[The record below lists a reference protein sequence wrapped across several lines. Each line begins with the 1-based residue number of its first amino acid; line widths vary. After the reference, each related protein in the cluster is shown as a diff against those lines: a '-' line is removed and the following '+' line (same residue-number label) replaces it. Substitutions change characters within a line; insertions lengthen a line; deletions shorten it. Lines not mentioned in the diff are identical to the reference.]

1 MNLVRM
7 SINRPSVIVVTFIA
21 LTIMGLYSMFRLQ
34 KELMPPLTL
43 DVITIR
49 TSYPGAGP
57 HEVETSVTEKIED
70 VVYTISGIDNL
81 SSSSM
86 EGLSIIT
93 INLKSGADLDKA
105 IQEVQRKLN
114 LVKADL
120 PDDVEEP
127 VVSDFSLSDLPIMTI
142 GAVSDL
148 NGSEFYDFIDKV
160 VKPGIEQIPGVA
172 QVDITGGNE
181 REIQVNINPERLN
194 AYRLSIND
202 VCRIIKSSGL
212 DYPTGKIENKTHQN
226 HIRLL
231 GKYNSIY
238 DIENVV
244 LKHLPDGTAIKVGD
258 VADVKD
264 GHKDSENISRV
275 NGASSIGISVRRAS
289 EANTVAISSDVRAHI
304 EELKSTYAKYGLEF
318 TITSDNAEFTTLA
331 SDSVITD
338 LMIAVILVAISMI
351 LFLCSFRNA
360 IIVSVSIPLAL
371 ISTFLT
377 MYICGFSLNLMSLL
391 ALSLV
396 VGILVDDAIVVVEN
410 IHRHMEMGKTRIQAS
425 YDGITE
431 IGTTILSITIVL
443 IAVFVPVS
451 MAQGTIANVF
461 RQFALTIAIAVA
473 FSLLISFT
481 IVPFLY
487 SRFGRINEFNPQGT
501 FGKAIHYF
509 ENKVSLLAQWFSR
522 LLQWSLSHKLITLI
536 ATGFV
541 LFGSLSLIIFG
552 FIGSNLAPL
561 GDQGLFVLKVELP
574 RDVSLEKSNE
584 ISRVVEGVLKN
595 SPVVESVFTIVG
607 AEENG
612 KSQTRLIEIRT
623 QLIPHNRRDIS
634 VVDFSNEVRSF
645 LQKNVPDA
653 KIWIAMTDIMGNIDE
668 APIQLRITGN
678 NMDSVLVSANR
689 IFQAIKDID
698 GVMDSRLSNEGRN
711 LEILVI
717 PNTAK
722 MASLGISLDVL
733 GFSINN
739 AIRGNTDAK
748 FRENEK
754 EYDINIQYDRFY
766 RQTKEDIEN
775 LMVLNTHGDPIRL
788 KQFAEIEE
796 LDGSGILERFNKRP
810 CITFSSQ
817 VGKRPAGDVGN
828 DILRSIGNLD
838 LPDDTVTIPDGELE
852 LQDESFG
859 SLGIAIIVSIMLIY
873 FIMVI
878 LYDNYITPLIVL
890 FSIPLAVIGAL
901 FALAMTMDTLNLFT
915 ILGMIVLIGLV
926 TKNAI
931 LLVDFITTLR
941 NNGMKTEEALV
952 TATRQRFR
960 PIFMTTIATI
970 IGMLP
975 IALSSGAG
983 SEWKNGLAWVMI
995 GGLTSSMFLTLIII
1009 PLIYYIIENVG
1020 DRLFK
1025 RKIAK

>member
-1 MNLVRM
+1 MNLVRI

-21 LTIMGLYSMFRLQ
+21 LTIMGLYSMSRLQ

-49 TSYPGAGP
+49 TAYPGAGP

-70 VVYTISGIDNL
+70 VIYSISGIENL

-86 EGLSIIT
+86 EGVSIIT
-93 INLKSGADLDKA
+93 INLKSGTDLDKA

-148 NGSEFYDFIDKV
+148 NGSEFYDFVEKV

-172 QVDITGGNE
+172 QVDITGGNR

-202 VCRIIKSSGL
+202 VCRIIKSSSL
-212 DYPTGKIENKTHQN
+212 DYPTGKIEDKTHQK

-244 LKHLPDGTAIKVGD
+244 LKYLPDGTAIKVKD

-264 GHKDSENISRV
+264 SHKDSENISRV
-275 NGASSIGISVRRAS
+275 NGNPSIGISVRRAS
-289 EANTVAISSDVRAHI
+289 EANTVVISSDVRAYI
-304 EELKSTYAKYGLEF
+304 EELKSTYEKYGLEF
-318 TITSDNAEFTTLA
+318 TVSSDNAEFTTLA

-338 LMIAVILVAISMI
+338 LIIAVILVAMSMI

-360 IIVSVSIPLAL
+360 VIVSVSIPLAL
-371 ISTFLT
+371 ISTFLA

-391 ALSLV
+391 GLSLV

-410 IHRHMEMGKTRIQAS
+410 IHRHMEMGKNRIQAS
-425 YDGITE
+425 YDGIME

-481 IVPFLY
+481 VVPFLY
-487 SRFGRINEFNPQGT
+487 SRFGRINEFNPKGT
-501 FGKAIHYF
+501 FGKIIYSF
-509 ENKVSLLAQWFSR
+509 ENKVSLLAQWFSN
-522 LLQWSLSHKLITLI
+522 LLKWSLSHKLITLI

-541 LFGSLSLIIFG
+541 LFGSLGLIIFG

-584 ISRVVEGVLKN
+584 ISHIVEGVLKN
-595 SPVVESVFTIVG
+595 SPMVESVFTIVG

-612 KSQTRLIEIRT
+612 KSQAGIIEIRT

-678 NMDSVLVSANR
+678 NMDSVLVSANT
-689 IFQAIKDID
+689 ILQAIKGID
-698 GVMDSRLSNEGRN
+698 GVVDPRLSNEGRN
-711 LEILVI
+711 LEISII
-717 PNTAK
+717 PNIAK

-733 GFSINN
+733 GPSINN
-739 AIRGNTDAK
+739 AVRGNTDAK
-748 FRENEK
+748 FRQNEK

-775 LMVLNTHGDPIRL
+775 LLILNTCGEPVRL
-788 KQFAEIEE
+788 KQFASIEE
-796 LDGSGILERFNKRP
+796 VESSGVLERFNKRP

-817 VGKRPAGDVGN
+817 VGERPTGDVGN
-828 DILRSIGNLD
+828 DILKSIENLD
-838 LPDDTVTIPDGELE
+838 LPDDIVIIPDGELE

-878 LYDNYITPLIVL
+878 LYDNYVTPLIVL
-890 FSIPLAVIGAL
+890 FSIPLAIIGAL

-941 NNGMKTEEALV
+941 NNGTKTEEALV
-952 TATRQRFR
+952 IATRKRFR

-1009 PLIYYIIENVG
+1009 PLIYYIIENVV
-1020 DRLFK
+1020 DRFFK
-1025 RKIAK
+1025 REISK